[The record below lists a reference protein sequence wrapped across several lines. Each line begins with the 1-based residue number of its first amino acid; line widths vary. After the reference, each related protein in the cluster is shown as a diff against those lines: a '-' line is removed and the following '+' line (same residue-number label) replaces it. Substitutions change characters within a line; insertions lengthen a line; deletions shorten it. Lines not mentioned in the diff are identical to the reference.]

1 MDFPHINLPFTFYYS
16 RSIDFNPLYNKVV
29 NMSELGTSIK
39 NIIQAMGLVFGDIGT
54 SPIYTF
60 TVIFLTTKVTPENI
74 VSILSL
80 IIWTLILIV
89 TAQYTWLAMSL
100 SKRGEGGTIVLNEVL
115 RKLLKEARPIV
126 FFSYLTYIGISLLI
140 GDSVI
145 TPAISILSAVEG
157 LKLINCLHN
166 IPQAAIL
173 IITLLITIWLFSI
186 QKKGTEKVSI
196 IFGPIMFIWFI
207 ALGVSGLA
215 SLSHHLVILKALD
228 PLHGLR
234 FVTHHGLAGFFV
246 LSEVILCATGAEA
259 LYADMGHLGR
269 KPITGAWMLVFFVLI
284 CNYLGQGSFL
294 LTHPESKNVLFE
306 MVSHQAGVLYIPF
319 LITSI
324 LATIIASQAMISGLF
339 AIVYQGINTRIL
351 PLFKVDYT
359 SEKINS
365 QIYIATANWFLLFFV
380 IIIILTFK
388 ESANLASAY
397 GFAVTGTFTI
407 TGIMI
412 STIFY
417 LRKKYFHFLFAIGL
431 TFIDFAFL
439 LATCSKIHTGAYW
452 SIIIATIP
460 LSLIILYIKGQHAM
474 FASIKL
480 MDKEDFLRQ
489 YEKIYS
495 NVSKI
500 EGKALFFAR
509 GIEKV
514 PPYIVQ
520 TMFTNNIMYT
530 ENIFVQV
537 NKSSGAFGLHYDFET
552 VAKGLNILTI
562 EVGYMEMFK
571 LEKVLK
577 ALDIDEKAIFYGVEE
592 IETSNF
598 FWHIFAIIKKIT
610 PTFVS
615 FYKLPTNKIH
625 GVITQIKL

>member
-1 MDFPHINLPFTFYYS
+1 
-16 RSIDFNPLYNKVV
+16 
-29 NMSELGTSIK
+29 MSEMKTSVK

-60 TVIFLTTKVTPENI
+60 TVIFLTTKITPENVI
-74 VSILSL
+74 SILSL
-80 IIWTLILIV
+80 IIWTLLLIV

-115 RKLLKEARPIV
+115 RKLLKDIRPIA

-157 LKLINCLHN
+157 LKLINFLHD
-166 IPQAAIL
+166 IPQFVIL

-196 IFGPIMFIWFI
+196 MFGPIMLVWFL
-207 ALGVSGLA
+207 ALGISGLA
-215 SLSHHLVILKALD
+215 SLSHNLVILDAFN
-228 PLHGLR
+228 PFHGLK
-234 FVTHHGLAGFFV
+234 FITHHGLAGFFV

-269 KPITGAWMLVFFVLI
+269 RPITSAWFFVLIALI

-294 LTHPESKNVLFE
+294 LSHPDSKNVLFE
-306 MVSHQAGVLYIPF
+306 MAMSQAKIIYIPF
-319 LITSI
+319 LLTSI

-380 IIIILTFK
+380 ILVILMFK

-412 STIFY
+412 STIFL
-417 LRKKYFHFLFAIGL
+417 LRKKYFHFLVAICL

-474 FASIKL
+474 YKSIKL
-480 MDKEDFLRQ
+480 MDKEEFLQ
-489 YEKIYS
+489 KYNELYP
-495 NVSKI
+495 VSSKV

-520 TMFTNNIMYT
+520 TMFINNIIYT
-530 ENIFVQV
+530 ENIFIQV
-537 NKSSGAFGLHYDFET
+537 NKASGAFGLHYDFNQ

-562 EVGYMEMFK
+562 DVGYMEVFK

-577 ALDIDEKAIFYGVEE
+577 ALDIEEKAIFYGVEE

-598 FWHIFAIIKKIT
+598 FWHIFAIIKKVT

-615 FYKLPTNKIH
+615 FYKLPVHKMH

>member
-1 MDFPHINLPFTFYYS
+1 
-16 RSIDFNPLYNKVV
+16 
-29 NMSELGTSIK
+29 
-39 NIIQAMGLVFGDIGT
+39 MGLVFGDIGT

-74 VSILSL
+74 ISILSL
-80 IIWTLILIV
+80 IIWTLLLIV

-115 RKLLKEARPIV
+115 RKLLKGARPMV

-157 LKLINCLHN
+157 LKLIHALHS
-166 IPQAAIL
+166 IPQYAIL
-173 IITLLITIWLFSI
+173 IITLIIAVGLFSI
-186 QKKGTEKVSI
+186 QKKGTEKISR
-196 IFGPIMFIWFI
+196 IFGPIMLVWFI

-215 SLSHHLVILKALD
+215 SLSHNLLVLD
-228 PLHGLR
+228 AFNPIHGLR
-234 FVTHHGLAGFFV
+234 FVTHHGLPGFFV

-269 KPITGAWMLVFFVLI
+269 KPITEAWGFVLIVLI

-294 LTHPESKNVLFE
+294 LTHADSGNVLFE
-306 MVSHQAGVLYIPF
+306 MVVSQAHIFYIPF

-351 PLFKVDYT
+351 PMFKVEYT

-365 QIYIATANWFLLFFV
+365 QIYIGTANWFLLFFV
-380 IIIILTFK
+380 ILVILMFK

-412 STIFY
+412 STIFF
-417 LRKKYFHFLFAIGL
+417 LRKKYFNFVVAIGL
-431 TFIDFAFL
+431 TVIDFAFL
-439 LATCSKIHTGAYW
+439 LATFSKIPTGAYW

-460 LSLIILYIKGQHAM
+460 LSLIILYIRGQAAM
-474 FASIKL
+474 YKAISL
-480 MDKEDFLRQ
+480 MDKETFLAE
-489 YEKIYS
+489 YNKLYKDVNKID
-495 NVSKI
+495 
-500 EGKALFFAR
+500 GKALFFAR

-520 TMFTNNIMYT
+520 TMFINNIIYKK
-530 ENIFVQV
+530 NIFIQISKT
-537 NKSSGAFGLHYDFET
+537 NEAFGLHYDVIE
-552 VAKGLNILTI
+552 VAKGLNVLSID
-562 EVGYMEMFK
+562 VGYMEMFR

-577 ALDIDEKAIFYGVEE
+577 ALDIEERAIFYGVED
-592 IETSNF
+592 IETNNF
-598 FWHIFAIIKKIT
+598 FWHIFAVIKKVT

-615 FYKLPTNKIH
+615 FYKLPVNKIH

>member
-1 MDFPHINLPFTFYYS
+1 MIEH
-16 RSIDFNPLYNKVV
+16 K
-29 NMSELGTSIK
+29 TSFK
-39 NIIQAMGLVFGDIGT
+39 NILQAMGLVFGDIGT

-115 RKLLKEARPIV
+115 RKLLKGSRSIV
-126 FFSYLTYIGISLLI
+126 FFSFLTYIGISLLI

-157 LKLINCLHN
+157 LKLIHVLHD
-166 IPQAAIL
+166 IPQVLII
-173 IITLLITIWLFSI
+173 IITLIIAIALFSI

-196 IFGPIMFIWFI
+196 MFGPIMLVWFI

-215 SLSHHLVILKALD
+215 SLSHNFHILSAFN
-228 PLHGLR
+228 PIHGLR

-259 LYADMGHLGR
+259 MYADMGHLGR
-269 KPITGAWMLVFFVLI
+269 KPITQAWGIVLVVLI

-294 LTHPESKNVLFE
+294 LSHPESKNVLFE
-306 MVSHQAGVLYIPF
+306 MIQSQARLLYIPF

-380 IIIILTFK
+380 CLVVLMFK

-412 STIFY
+412 STIFF
-417 LRKKYFHFLFAIGL
+417 LRKKYFYFLFALVL
-431 TFIDFAFL
+431 TLNDFAFL

-460 LSLIILYIKGQHAM
+460 LSLIILYIEGQRAM
-474 FASIKL
+474 YKSLSL
-480 MDKEDFLRQ
+480 MPKEVFLEE
-489 YEKIYS
+489 YERLYKDV
-495 NVSKI
+495 NKI

-509 GIEKV
+509 GVERV

-520 TMFTNNIMYT
+520 TMFINNIIYK
-530 ENIFVQV
+530 ENIFVQI
-537 NKSSGAFGLHYDFET
+537 NKTNEAFGLHYDFET
-552 VAKGLNILTI
+552 VAEGLNVLSIN
-562 EVGYMEMFK
+562 VGYMEMFR

-577 ALDIDEKAIFYGVEE
+577 ALDIEERAIFYGVEE
-592 IETSNF
+592 IETNNF
-598 FWHIFAIIKKIT
+598 FWHIFAIIKKVT
-610 PTFVS
+610 PAFVS
-615 FYKLPTNKIH
+615 FYKLPVNKIH
-625 GVITQIKL
+625 GVVTQVKL

>member
-1 MDFPHINLPFTFYYS
+1 MRPL
-16 RSIDFNPLYNKVV
+16 DFNPLYYKVLTM
-29 NMSELGTSIK
+29 NNDRTSIK

-60 TVIFLTTKVTPENI
+60 TVIFLTTQVTPENI
-74 VSILSL
+74 ISILSL
-80 IIWTLILIV
+80 IIWTLLLIV

-115 RKLLKEARPIV
+115 RKLLKGARPMV
-126 FFSYLTYIGISLLI
+126 FFSYLTYVGISLLI

-157 LKLINCLHN
+157 LKLIHVLHN
-166 IPQAAIL
+166 IPQYAIL
-173 IITLLITIWLFSI
+173 IITLIIAVGLFSL
-186 QKKGTEKVSI
+186 QKKGTEHISR
-196 IFGPIMFIWFI
+196 IFGPIMVVWFI

-215 SLSHHLVILKALD
+215 SLSHNLFMLNAFNPI
-228 PLHGLR
+228 HGLR
-234 FVTHHGLAGFFV
+234 FVTHHGLPGFFV

-269 KPITGAWMLVFFVLI
+269 RPITQAWVFVLGVLVF
-284 CNYLGQGSFL
+284 NYLGQGSFL
-294 LTHPESKNVLFE
+294 LAHPESHNVLFE
-306 MVSHQAGVLYIPF
+306 MVVGQSRYLYIPF
-319 LITSI
+319 LVTSI

-351 PLFKVDYT
+351 PMFKVEYT

-365 QIYIATANWFLLFFV
+365 QIYIGTANWFLLFFV
-380 IIIILTFK
+380 ILVVLMFK

-412 STIFY
+412 STIFF
-417 LRKKYFHFLFAIGL
+417 LRKKYFNFLVAIGL
-431 TFIDFAFL
+431 TVIDFAFL
-439 LATCSKIHTGAYW
+439 LATFSKIPTGAYW

-460 LSLIILYIKGQHAM
+460 LSLIILYLQGQKAM
-474 FASIKL
+474 YKSISL
-480 MDKEDFLRQ
+480 MDKDTFLAE
-489 YEKIYS
+489 YKKLYKDV
-495 NVSKI
+495 NKI

-520 TMFTNNIMYT
+520 TMFINNIIYK
-530 ENIFVQV
+530 ENIFIQI
-537 NKSSGAFGLHYDFET
+537 NKTNEAFGLHYDLTE
-552 VAKGLNILTI
+552 VAKGLSVLSID
-562 EVGYMEMFK
+562 VGYMEMFR

-577 ALDIDEKAIFYGVEE
+577 ALDIEERAIFYGVED
-592 IETSNF
+592 IETNNF
-598 FWHIFAIIKKIT
+598 FWHIFAVIKKVT

-615 FYKLPTNKIH
+615 FYKLPVNKIH

>member
-1 MDFPHINLPFTFYYS
+1 MTED
-16 RSIDFNPLYNKVV
+16 R
-29 NMSELGTSIK
+29 TSIK

-60 TVIFLTTKVTPENI
+60 TVIFLTTQVTTENI
-74 VSILSL
+74 ISILSL
-80 IIWTLILIV
+80 IIWTLLLIV

-115 RKLLKEARPIV
+115 RKLLKGVRPIV
-126 FFSYLTYIGISLLI
+126 FFSFLTYIGISLLI

-157 LKLINCLHN
+157 LKLVHVLHN
-166 IPQAAIL
+166 IPQSL
-173 IITLLITIWLFSI
+173 ILLITLIIAIGLFAI
-186 QKKGTEKVSI
+186 QKRGTERISK
-196 IFGPIMFIWFI
+196 IFGPIMFVWFL
-207 ALGVSGLA
+207 ALGISGLA
-215 SLSHHLVILKALD
+215 SLSHNLVVLQAFNPI
-228 PLHGLR
+228 HGLR
-234 FVTHHGLAGFFV
+234 FVTHHGLPGFFV

-269 KPITGAWMLVFFVLI
+269 KPITGAWVIVLFVLL

-294 LTHPESKNVLFE
+294 LAHPESNNVLFA
-306 MVSHQAGVLYIPF
+306 MVVSQAKFLYIPF
-319 LITSI
+319 LAISI

-351 PLFKVDYT
+351 PMFKVEYT

-365 QIYIATANWFLLFFV
+365 QIYIGTANWFLMFFV
-380 IIIILTFK
+380 ILVILMFK

-412 STIFY
+412 STIFF
-417 LRKKYFHFLFAIGL
+417 LRKKYFHFLIAISL
-431 TFIDFAFL
+431 MFIDFAFL
-439 LATCSKIHTGAYW
+439 LATFSKIPTGAYW

-460 LSLIILYIKGQHAM
+460 LSLIILYVKGQKAM
-474 FASIKL
+474 FNAINL
-480 MDKEDFLRQ
+480 MDKDTFLGK
-489 YEKIYS
+489 YEKLYKD
-495 NVSKI
+495 VSKI

-520 TMFTNNIMYT
+520 TMFINNIMYK
-530 ENIFVQV
+530 ENIFIQI
-537 NKSSGAFGLHYDFET
+537 NKTNEAFGLHYDLSR
-552 VAKGLNILTI
+552 VADGLNILTI
-562 EVGYMEMFK
+562 DVGYMEVFK
-571 LEKVLK
+571 LEKVLRV
-577 ALDIDEKAIFYGVEE
+577 LDIEEKAIFYGVEE

-598 FWHIFAIIKKIT
+598 FWHIFSIIKKVT

-615 FYKLPTNKIH
+615 FYKLPVHKIH
-625 GVITQIKL
+625 GVITQINL

>member
-1 MDFPHINLPFTFYYS
+1 MNEH
-16 RSIDFNPLYNKVV
+16 R
-29 NMSELGTSIK
+29 TSIK

-60 TVIFLTTKVTPENI
+60 TVIFLTTKVTPEN
-74 VSILSL
+74 VLSILSL
-80 IIWTLILIV
+80 IIWTLLLIV
-89 TAQYTWLAMSL
+89 TTQYTWLAMSL

-115 RKLLKEARPIV
+115 RKLLKGARPMI

-157 LKLINCLHN
+157 LKLIHSLQN

-173 IITLLITIWLFSI
+173 VITLIITIGLFSI

-196 IFGPIMFIWFI
+196 MFGPIMLLWFL
-207 ALGVSGLA
+207 ALGVSGFM
-215 SLSHHLVILKALD
+215 SLSHNLNVLGAIN
-228 PLHGLR
+228 PMHGLI

-269 KPITGAWMLVFFVLI
+269 KPITGAWSIVLVVLI
-284 CNYLGQGSFL
+284 LNYLGQGSFL
-294 LTHPESKNVLFE
+294 LAHPDGKNILFE
-306 MVSHQAGVLYIPF
+306 MVVSQAHILYIPF

-380 IIIILTFK
+380 IVIILMFK

-412 STIFY
+412 STIFF
-417 LRKKYFHFLFAIGL
+417 LRKKYFHFLVAAVL
-431 TFIDFAFL
+431 TFIDLCFL

-460 LSLIILYIKGQHAM
+460 LCLIILYIKGQATM
-474 FASIKL
+474 YKAINL
-480 MDKEDFLRQ
+480 MDKETFL
-489 YEKIYS
+489 EKYNNIYS
-495 NVSKI
+495 SISKI
-500 EGKALFFAR
+500 EGRALFFAR
-509 GIEKV
+509 GIDRV

-520 TMFTNNIMYT
+520 TMFTNNIIYT
-530 ENIFVQV
+530 ENVFVQV
-537 NKSSGAFGLHYDFET
+537 NKTGSAFGLHYDLEQ
-552 VAKGLNILTI
+552 VAAGLNVLTI
-562 EVGYMEMFK
+562 NVGYMEK
-571 LEKVLK
+571 LRFEKVLK
-577 ALDIDEKAIFYGVEE
+577 ALDIEEKAIFYGIED

-615 FYKLPTNKIH
+615 FYKLPMHKIH
-625 GVITQIKL
+625 GVITQVKM